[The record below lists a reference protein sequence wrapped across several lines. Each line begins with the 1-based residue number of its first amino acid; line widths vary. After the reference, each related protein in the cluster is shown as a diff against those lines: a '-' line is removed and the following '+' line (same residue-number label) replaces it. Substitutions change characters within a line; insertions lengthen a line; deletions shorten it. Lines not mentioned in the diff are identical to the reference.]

1 MRILLI
7 NPNVSEPITE
17 RLRAVAET
25 AALPGTRITALTAPR
40 GVSYISCRAE
50 AQVAGAVVLEMLAEH
65 ADGYDAAVIAAFGDP
80 GLLAARELFD
90 LPVVGM
96 AEAAMHTA
104 AMLGERFSI
113 VTFAP
118 ALAHWYR
125 DCVRQYGLSSRLAA
139 IRSLTQIP
147 GPFVEVA
154 EQHSEAL
161 AELCEATA
169 IEDGADVVILAGAP
183 LAGLAHR
190 IAHRVSVPLVEQVA
204 AGIAQAETL
213 ARLTLVKGSTPR
225 RPSPKFSSGL
235 PAALAARIAHANG

>member
-7 NPNVSEPITE
+7 NPNVSETITD
-17 RLRAVAET
+17 RLRVVAET
-25 AALPGTRITALTAPR
+25 SALPGTVITALTAPR

-50 AQVAGAVVLEMLAEH
+50 AQVAGAMVLEMLAEH
-65 ADGYDAAVIAAFGDP
+65 AQGYDAAVIAAFGDP

-104 AMLGERFSI
+104 SMLGERFSI

-139 IRSLTQIP
+139 IRSLTESF
-147 GPFVEVA
+147 GPVADVA
-154 EQHSEAL
+154 EQKGEAL

-169 IEDGADVVILAGAP
+169 AEDGADVVILAGAP

-213 ARLTLVKGSTPR
+213 ARLSMVRGSPPR
-225 RPSPKFSSGL
+225 PPAPKFSQGL
-235 PAALAARIAHANG
+235 PAALAARMAHANG

>member
-7 NPNVSEPITE
+7 NPNVSDTITD
-17 RLRAVAET
+17 RLRVVAET
-25 AALPGTRITALTAPR
+25 TALPSTVITALTAPR

-65 ADGYDAAVIAAFGDP
+65 APGYDAAVIAAFGDP
-80 GLLAARELFD
+80 GLLAARELFE

-104 AMLGERFSI
+104 SMLGERFSI

-125 DCVRQYGLSSRLAA
+125 DCVRQYGLSSRLAS
-139 IRSLTQIP
+139 IRSLTESF
-147 GPFVEVA
+147 GPVADVA
-154 EQHSEAL
+154 ERKCEAL
-161 AELCEATA
+161 AGLCEATA
-169 IEDGADVVILAGAP
+169 AEDGADVIILAGAP
-183 LAGLAHR
+183 LAGLAQR

-213 ARLTLVKGSTPR
+213 ARLSMVKGGPPR
-225 RPSPKFSSGL
+225 RTAPKFSQGL
-235 PAALAARIAHANG
+235 PAALAARMEHANG